1 MMYIACRLPNEY
13 GAFKQIQRENY
24 PFNHTFETYLS
35 TLSQIGLDYQFN
47 IDELVGFIEDG
58 IYKDACV
65 SDIPIGDEPIE
76 FRLKTHNPVIM
87 SYYQNQNISNRH
99 VTLLLIRMTLRLS
112 VVCGNS
118 LSRITYKAKALAT
131 IEHTIDKA
139 TASVITATPSHTQ
152 QNAASSEINVIA
164 DTLPSIPEIKR
175 KEMAQRLESLVKK
188 GDEVL
193 EQGEQIATVAKNPM
207 LAGFMD

>member
-1 MMYIACRLPNEY
+1 MMYIAGRLPNEY

-76 FRLKTHNPVIM
+76 FRLKTNNPVIM
-87 SYYQNQNISNRH
+87 SYYQSQNISNRH

-131 IEHTIDKA
+131 TEHVIDKA
-139 TASVITATPSHTQ
+139 TASVMTATPSHIQ
-152 QNAASSEINVIA
+152 QNASSSEINVIA
-164 DTLPSIPEIKR
+164 DTLPSIPETKR